1 VQGVVG
7 ILFVGV
13 AVLVNN
19 NWRVLAAVELVVNTA
34 SAWYLWKARDLD
46 KEIKGGEEI
55 ELIEP
60 IAKFDFGNII
70 KIFQIGNH

>member
-19 NWRVLAAVELVVNTA
+19 NWRVLAAVELVVNA
-34 SAWYLWKARDLD
+34 VSAWYLWKARDLD
-46 KEIKGGEEI
+46 
-55 ELIEP
+55 
-60 IAKFDFGNII
+60 
-70 KIFQIGNH
+70 